1 MPALRPISAVEDK
14 DPRRAIWADFPNL
27 SSPTPRKSGRFCPK
41 KLKSAKNP
49 LKNAQNA
56 SKSLLRQNLMAIRT
70 LTAARYLG
78 VREIALSKAIG
89 TGPLGIHSLRDSCM
103 AATKTTGKKAPAK
116 KAPAKKAP
124 AAKKPAAR
132 ATAVKK
138 PAAKAA
144 AKPAAKRAAP
154 AKAPA
159 AKAPVKKVTAVSAKM
174 SKATILN
181 EIAGTTGLAR
191 KDVASVMAELETI
204 IERHLKKR
212 AVGEFALPGLLK
224 IKTVK
229 KPAQRAKKGVP
240 NPFKPGETM
249 DVAAKPASVRVRI
262 TPLKKLKDMAQ

>member
-1 MPALRPISAVEDK
+1 
-14 DPRRAIWADFPNL
+14 
-27 SSPTPRKSGRFCPK
+27 
-41 KLKSAKNP
+41 
-49 LKNAQNA
+49 
-56 SKSLLRQNLMAIRT
+56 
-70 LTAARYLG
+70 
-78 VREIALSKAIG
+78 
-89 TGPLGIHSLRDSCM
+89 M
-103 AATKTTGKKAPAK
+103 AATKTTGT

-132 ATAVKK
+132 ATAAKK

-144 AKPAAKRAAP
+144 PKPAAKKAAP

-159 AKAPVKKVTAVSAKM
+159 AKAPAKAPVKKVTAVSEKM

-181 EIAGTTGLAR
+181 EIAGSTGLAR
-191 KDVASVMAELETI
+191 KDVAAVMTELEVI

-229 KPAQRAKKGVP
+229 KPAQRARKGVP